1 MAHGIEESDSMF
13 SARVTPWHG
22 MGVVTDDVLNM
33 EQAYKTSK
41 LDWMVEK
48 RPLFFPGSGG
58 LYHDS
63 LEAFGVVRV
72 HDEKLL
78 GVCGEGYNP
87 IQNEESFQFCETLL
101 QEGATYETAGSL
113 FGGKR
118 IFITANL
125 RQIDILGDKV
135 NEFLVLANS
144 HDGSM
149 PMTGMIT
156 PIRVVCNNTLRMAV
170 ESATRIVK
178 IRHTKNA
185 ADRIEVARK
194 ILGLAHKYT
203 DKIRDNAE
211 KMIQIEM
218 NGNKLDSFIDKV
230 FGFDEKDDNVSTR
243 MKNQLESQR
252 DMFVECLMAPD
263 IENFGGTAWGV
274 FQALSD
280 FDSHRP
286 VPRDSQN
293 SKDRNFLRIIDGN
306 NTWLE
311 DKTKLM
317 LEIAGAA

>member
-1 MAHGIEESDSMF
+1 MASGIEKNDTMF
-13 SARVTPWHG
+13 SREVPWHG
-22 MGVVTDDVLNM
+22 MGNITGKVLSM
-33 EQAYKTSK
+33 KEALVQSG
-41 LDWMVEK
+41 LDWQVEK
-48 RPLFFPGSGG
+48 RPLFFPDSGG
-58 LYHDS
+58 IYHDS
-63 LEAFGVVRV
+63 LEAFGIVRV
-72 HDEKLL
+72 TDEKLL
-78 GVCGEGYNP
+78 GVHGEGYNP
-87 IQNEESFQFCETLL
+87 IQNEESFEFCETLL

-125 RQIDILGDKV
+125 RSIDILGDSID
-135 NEFLVLANS
+135 EFLVLANS

-156 PIRVVCNNTLRMAV
+156 PIRVVCNNTLRMAIDN
-170 ESATRIVK
+170 ARRIVK

-185 ADRIEVARK
+185 VDRIDLARQ

-203 DKIRDNAE
+203 DKIKENAE
-211 KMIQIEM
+211 KMVTIEF

-230 FGFDEKDDNVSTR
+230 FGFDEEEEKTSVR

-252 DMFVECLMAPD
+252 DQFVQCLQAPD

-286 VPRDSQN
+286 VPRESQN

-317 LEIAGAA
+317 LDMVS

>member
-1 MAHGIEESDSMF
+1 MSHEVETMF
-13 SARVTPWHG
+13 SRDKPWHG
-22 MGVVTDDVLNM
+22 LGNITNRVLNM
-33 EQAYKTSK
+33 KEALVESG
-41 LDWMVEK
+41 LDWRVEK
-48 RPLFFPGSGG
+48 RPLLFQSANGS
-58 LYHDS
+58 YQDS
-63 LEAFGVVRV
+63 LEAFGIIRMS
-72 HDEKLL
+72 DEKLL
-78 GVCGEGYNP
+78 GVHGEGYNP
-87 IQNEESFQFCETLL
+87 IQNEESFEFCETLL

-125 RQIDILGDKV
+125 RSIDILGDSV
-135 NEFLVLANS
+135 DEFLVLANS

-156 PIRVVCNNTLRMAV
+156 PIRVVCANTLRMAV
-170 ESATRIVK
+170 DNARRIVK

-185 ADRIEVARK
+185 VDRIDLARQ

-203 DKIRDNAE
+203 DKIKENAE
-211 KMIQIEM
+211 KMFTIEF

-230 FGFDEKDDNVSTR
+230 FGFEDEDDTVSTR
-243 MKNQLESQR
+243 MKNQLETQR
-252 DMFVECLMAPD
+252 DQFVSCLQAPD
-263 IENFGGTAWGV
+263 IDQFGGTAWGV

-286 VPRDSQN
+286 VPRESQN

-317 LEIAGAA
+317 LEMAN

>member
-1 MAHGIEESDSMF
+1 MSSGVTDEDTMF
-13 SARVTPWHG
+13 SARVMPWHG
-22 MGVVTDDVLNM
+22 MGKVTSKALNM
-33 EQAYKTSK
+33 NEALIDSGLNWK
-41 LDWMVEK
+41 VEK

-58 LYHDS
+58 IYHDS
-63 LEAFGVVRV
+63 LEAFGIVRV
-72 HDEKLL
+72 SDEKLL
-78 GVCGEGYNP
+78 GVHGEGYNP
-87 IQNEESFQFCETLL
+87 IQNEESFEFCETLL

-125 RQIDILGDKV
+125 RSIDILGDSV
-135 NEFLVLANS
+135 NEYLVLANS

-170 ESATRIVK
+170 SEATRIVK

-185 ADRIEVARK
+185 VDRIDLARQ

-203 DKIRDNAE
+203 DKIRENAE
-211 KMIQIEM
+211 KMFTIEF
-218 NGNKLDSFIDKV
+218 NGNKLDNFIDKV
-230 FGFDEKDDNVSTR
+230 FGYDEGDEKTSSR
-243 MKNQLESQR
+243 KKNQIDSQR
-252 DMFVECLMAPD
+252 DQFVTCLQAPD
-263 IENFGGTAWGV
+263 LENFGGTAWGV

-306 NTWLE
+306 NDWLE
-311 DKTKLM
+311 QKTKLM
-317 LEIAGAA
+317 LEMAE

>member
-1 MAHGIEESDSMF
+1 MGSGLEKDDTLF
-13 SARVTPWHG
+13 SRDTPWHG
-22 MGVVTDDVLNM
+22 LGNVTGKVLNM
-33 EQAYKTSK
+33 KEALVKSG
-41 LDWMVEK
+41 LDWLVEK

-58 LYHDS
+58 IYHDS
-63 LEAFGVVRV
+63 LEAFGIVRV
-72 HDEKLL
+72 TDEKLL
-78 GVCGEGYNP
+78 GVHGEGYNP
-87 IQNEESFQFCETLL
+87 IQNEESFEFCETLL

-125 RQIDILGDKV
+125 RSIDILGDSV
-135 NEFLVLANS
+135 DEFLVLANS

-156 PIRVVCNNTLRMAV
+156 PIRVVCNNTLRMAIDN
-170 ESATRIVK
+170 ARRIVK

-185 ADRIEVARK
+185 ADRIDLARQ

-203 DKIRDNAE
+203 DKIKENAE
-211 KMIQIEM
+211 KMFTIEF
-218 NGNKLDSFIDKV
+218 NGTLLDSFIDKV
-230 FGFDEKDDNVSTR
+230 FGFEQEDDSVSTR

-252 DMFVECLMAPD
+252 DQFVECLQAPD

-286 VPRDSQN
+286 VPRESQN

-317 LEIAGAA
+317 LEMAS

>member
-1 MAHGIEESDSMF
+1 MAHNIESDDTLF

-22 MGVVTDDVLNM
+22 MGKVTDKVLSVEEAKIESGLNW
-33 EQAYKTSK
+33 
-41 LDWMVEK
+41 LVEK

-72 HDEKLL
+72 NDEKLL

-87 IQNEESFQFCETLL
+87 IQNEESFDFCETLL

-125 RQIDILGDKV
+125 RSVDILGDKI

-156 PIRVVCNNTLRMAV
+156 PIRVVCNNTLRMAIK
-170 ESATRIVK
+170 EATRIVK

-185 ADRIEVARK
+185 VDRIEVARK

-203 DKIRDNAE
+203 DAIRDNAE
-211 KMIQIEM
+211 KMVQISM
-218 NGNKLDSFIDKV
+218 NGNTLDSFIDKV
-230 FGFDEKDDNVSTR
+230 FGFDENEGASTR

-252 DMFVECLMAPD
+252 DQFVECLMAPD
-263 IENFGGTAWGV
+263 LENFGGTAWGV

-311 DKTKLM
+311 DNTKLM
-317 LEIAGAA
+317 LEMASA

>member
-1 MAHGIEESDSMF
+1 MGSGIESDDTMF
-13 SARVTPWHG
+13 SRDVPWHG
-22 MGVVTDDVLNM
+22 LGNVTNKSLHMKEALIESGLNW
-33 EQAYKTSK
+33 
-41 LDWMVEK
+41 LVEK

-58 LYHDS
+58 IYHDS
-63 LEAFGVVRV
+63 LEAFGIVRV
-72 HDEKLL
+72 SDEKLL
-78 GVCGEGYNP
+78 GVHGEGYNP
-87 IQNEESFQFCETLL
+87 IQNEESFEFCETLL

-125 RQIDILGDKV
+125 RSIDILGDSV
-135 NEFLVLANS
+135 DEFLVLANS

-156 PIRVVCNNTLRMAV
+156 PIRVVCNNTLRMAI
-170 ESATRIVK
+170 ANARRIVK

-185 ADRIEVARK
+185 TDRIDLARQ

-203 DKIRDNAE
+203 DKIKDNAE
-211 KMIQIEM
+211 KMFTIEF
-218 NGNKLDSFIDKV
+218 NGHKLDSFIDKV
-230 FGFDEKDDNVSTR
+230 FGFNEEDETVSTR
-243 MKNQLESQR
+243 MKNLCESQR
-252 DMFVECLMAPD
+252 DQFVQCLQAPD
-263 IENFGGTAWGV
+263 IDQFGGTAWGV

-286 VPRDSQN
+286 VPRESQN

-311 DKTKLM
+311 DKTSLM
-317 LEIAGAA
+317 LEMAE

>member
-1 MAHGIEESDSMF
+1 MASGIEQSDTMF
-13 SARVTPWHG
+13 SREAPWHG
-22 MGVVTDDVLNM
+22 LGNVTNRVLNM
-33 EQAYKTSK
+33 KEALVESG

-48 RPLFFPGSGG
+48 RPLFFPGKNGD
-58 LYHDS
+58 YHDS
-63 LEAFGVVRV
+63 LEAFGIIRTT
-72 HDEKLL
+72 DEKLL
-78 GVCGEGYNP
+78 GVHGEGYNP
-87 IQNEESFQFCETLL
+87 IQNEESFEFCETLL

-125 RQIDILGDKV
+125 RSIDILGDSV

-144 HDGSM
+144 HDGTM

-156 PIRVVCNNTLRMAV
+156 PIRVVCNNTLRMAI
-170 ESATRIVK
+170 ANARRIVK

-185 ADRIEVARK
+185 ADRIDLARK

-203 DKIRDNAE
+203 DSIKENAE
-211 KMIQIEM
+211 KMFTIEF

-230 FGFDEKDDNVSTR
+230 FGFQEEDELVSRR
-243 MKNQLESQR
+243 MKNQLDSHR
-252 DMFVECLMAPD
+252 DQFVTCLQAPD
-263 IENFGGTAWGV
+263 IEQFGGTAWGV

-286 VPRDSQN
+286 VPRESQN

-311 DKTKLM
+311 DKTELM
-317 LEIAGAA
+317 LEMAG

>member
-1 MAHGIEESDSMF
+1 MASQIEQDDTQF
-13 SARVTPWHG
+13 SARTMPWHG
-22 MGVVTDDVLNM
+22 MAKVSDKALNM
-33 EQAYKTSK
+33 KEALIYSG
-41 LDWMVEK
+41 LDWKVEK

-58 LYHDS
+58 IYHDS
-63 LEAFGVVRV
+63 LEAFGIVRV
-72 HDEKLL
+72 TDEKLL
-78 GVCGEGYNP
+78 GVHGEGYNP
-87 IQNEESFQFCETLL
+87 IQNEESFEFCETLL

-125 RQIDILGDKV
+125 RSIDILGDSV
-135 NEFLVLANS
+135 NEYLVLANS

-156 PIRVVCNNTLRMAV
+156 PIRVVCNNTLRMAIS
-170 ESATRIVK
+170 EAKRIVK

-185 ADRIEVARK
+185 VDRIDLARQ

-203 DKIRDNAE
+203 DKIRENAE
-211 KMIQIEM
+211 KMFTIEF
-218 NGNKLDSFIDKV
+218 NGNKLDNFIDKV
-230 FGFDEKDDNVSTR
+230 FGYDEKDETVSSR
-243 MKNQLESQR
+243 MKNQIDSQR
-252 DMFVECLMAPD
+252 DQFVECLQAPD
-263 IENFGGTAWGV
+263 LENFGGTAWGV

-306 NTWLE
+306 NDWLE
-311 DKTKLM
+311 QKTKLM
-317 LEIAGAA
+317 LEMAE